1 MKKIVTSNKSVF
13 GKSLILPDEGEVNVS
28 EVGIVEV
35 KKDHVADMLVKN
47 SPSWEYLTEEEA
59 VEEVVE
65 TVKPK
70 AEKKAPKVVEPEV
83 TEELE
88 AEEKTEEELIHSI
101 REEFKTKLSLNEMK
115 EVAAGVKGIKPE
127 EIEKF
132 GKNKSLM
139 ANFLI
144 GKIGVDKIKEI
155 IA

>member
-1 MKKIVTSNKSVF
+1 MKKIVTSNKGVF

-28 EVGIVEV
+28 ELGIVEV

-47 SPSWEYLTEEEA
+47 SPSWEYLVEDEA
-59 VEEVVE
+59 IVEE
-65 TVKPK
+65 VKPK
-70 AEKKAPKVVEPEV
+70 AEKKATKVLEPEV
-83 TEELE
+83 VEEME
-88 AEEKTEEELIHSI
+88 AEEKTEEELIHEI

-115 EVAAGVKGIKPE
+115 EIAAGVKGIKPE

-144 GKIGVDKIKEI
+144 SKIGVDKIKEI